1 MTASGTFFGD
11 GRILGGRAMLRSA
24 RNPGTI
30 LGAVVFP
37 VLFFALFNLVL
48 RRIMEARGF
57 DYRQLL
63 PPTIV
68 VQAMLFA
75 AMASAYYV
83 ADDRR
88 SGVIARFRSL
98 PIHRSAPL
106 VGRSVGDLSRAAVSA
121 VIITGLGLATG
132 MRFERGWIWALAF
145 LGLALLFSLAVSLG
159 MGLIGYS
166 APTPEAASSIAST
179 PYLPL
184 IMLSSGFAPVEDF
197 PDWLEPVVRYQPVS
211 ATIDALRATTGR
223 GDLADTLPL
232 ALAWCVGLGVLFA
245 ALGGRALERAT

>member
-1 MTASGTFFGD
+1 MTAPGTLFGD
-11 GRILGGRAMLRSA
+11 GLVLGGRAMVRSA

-30 LGAVVFP
+30 LGAVLFP

-57 DYRQLL
+57 DYAQLL

-68 VQAMLFA
+68 VQAMFFT
-75 AMASAYYV
+75 AMSSSYYV

-88 SGVIARFRSL
+88 SGIIARFRSL

-106 VGRSVGDLSRAAVSA
+106 IGRSVGDLSRATVSA
-121 VIITGLGLATG
+121 LIITGLGLATG
-132 MRFERGWIWALAF
+132 MRFERGWVLALAY
-145 LGLALLFSLAVSLG
+145 LGLTLLFALAVSLG

-166 APTPEAASSIAST
+166 APTPEAAASIAST

-211 ATIDALRATTGR
+211 ATIDALRATTGS
-223 GDLADTLPL
+223 GDLGQTVPL
-232 ALAWCVGLGVLFA
+232 AVAWCVGMIVMFG

>member
-1 MTASGTFFGD
+1 MTAAGSLIAD
-11 GRILGGRAMLRSA
+11 GRALGGRAMTRSA
-24 RNPGTI
+24 RNPATI
-30 LGAVVFP
+30 LGAVLFP
-37 VLFFALFNLVL
+37 ILFFLLFNLIL

-68 VQAMLFA
+68 VQAMFFT
-75 AMASAYYV
+75 AMSSAYYV

-106 VGRSVGDLSRAAVSA
+106 IGRAIGDLARAAVSA

-132 MRFERGWIWALAF
+132 MRFERGWPLALAF
-145 LGLALLFSLAVSLG
+145 IGLALLFSLAVSLA
-159 MGLIGYS
+159 MGLIGYA
-166 APTPEAASSIAST
+166 APAPEAAASLAST

-197 PDWLEPVVRYQPVS
+197 PDWLEPFVRYQPVS
-211 ATIDALRATTGR
+211 ATIDALRALTGS
-223 GDLADTLPL
+223 GDIGDTLPL
-232 ALAWCVGLGVLFA
+232 ALAWSVGMIVVFS
-245 ALGGRALERAT
+245 ALGGRALARAT